1 MKSKITK
8 RSVKCFIVIIGV
20 VIIPLLYSY
29 FYLGAFWD
37 PYSKLESLPVAVVNN
52 DKGATINDEERN
64 LGQEMC
70 DRLKEDGSL
79 KFIFTNEEDAKSGTE
94 GNDYYAK
101 IVIPEDFSKNIAS
114 ASTTKKQTATINYS
128 PNQKSNFLASQI
140 LGRAVLEIEE
150 ETRSNISAELVN
162 TLADKLR
169 DVPNQMA
176 DLQDGMNKLY
186 DGSNELSDGA
196 KDLADGTN
204 TFNNKINEYKDG
216 VSDAKDGSKD
226 LKDGMVTLDS
236 GIHDLLEGANKLTAS
251 TENIDQLTDG
261 SKSLAAGAKQ
271 LNESLIQYT
280 AGVDTL
286 ITTVNSTSTFLTN
299 YVTKVN
305 PAIMKD
311 KVFAAFI
318 TKMADP
324 ANATS
329 ITTLQDANTKL
340 KDASTQ
346 IAAGA
351 ATLSAGTSSLPELK
365 QALNQLSA
373 GLTQAKSGSET
384 LAEGSKT
391 LYSGLSTINSATGKL
406 SNAAGEI
413 SDGASKLSD
422 GSVKLNDGIEEA
434 KTGVDDSITDADS
447 DLKAL
452 DGLSDYAKTPVS
464 IVETDIYP
472 VPNYGTAFT
481 PYFLSLSLWVGAL
494 IMFFGIYLDAD
505 GRFKILSRASENKVA
520 RSFCYLV
527 IGLTQAVVLAIVV
540 QFGLGL
546 EIANIPIFYAACC
559 LVSMVDIAIVQFC
572 LVHLKDLG
580 KFIAIALLILQLTSC
595 GGTFPMEIIP
605 KTFGYLYPFMPM
617 TYAVGLFKNAIS
629 GVASKEVVYNG
640 GILCAILVVFMVLT
654 IMFSVVKFKKDEKV
668 QSLVG

>member
-52 DKGATINDEERN
+52 DKGATINDEDRN

-70 DRLKEDGSL
+70 DRLQEDGSL
-79 KFIFTNEEDAKSGTE
+79 KFVFTDAEDAKEGTE
-94 GNDYYAK
+94 GDEYYAE
-101 IVIPEDFSKNIAS
+101 IVIPENFSENIAS
-114 ASTTKKQTATINYS
+114 ASTTDKQTATINYS
-128 PNQKSNFLASQI
+128 PNQKRNYLASQI
-140 LGRAVLEIEE
+140 LSRAVLEIEE
-150 ETRSNISAELVN
+150 ETRSNISAELIDS
-162 TLADKLR
+162 LADKLR

-196 KDLADGTN
+196 KELADGTH
-204 TFNNKINEYKDG
+204 TFNTKLNEYKDG
-216 VSDAKDGSKD
+216 VSDATNGSKD
-226 LKDGMVTLDS
+226 LNDGMVTLDS
-236 GIHDLLEGANKLTAS
+236 GINELLEGANKLAVS
-251 TENIDQLTDG
+251 TENIDQLTTG

-271 LNESLIQYT
+271 LNEGLIQYT

-286 ITTVNSTSTFLTN
+286 ISTVNSTSTFLTN

-318 TKMADP
+318 TKMSDP

-329 ITTLQDANTKL
+329 IKTLQEANTKM
-340 KDASTQ
+340 KDASSQ
-346 IAAGA
+346 IAVGA
-351 ATLSAGTSSLPELK
+351 ETLSQGTASLPELK
-365 QALNQLSA
+365 AALKQLSA
-373 GLTQAKSGSET
+373 GLTQAKTGSEA
-384 LAEGSKT
+384 LAKGSKT
-391 LYSGLSTINSATGKL
+391 LYNGLSTIDSATGKL
-406 SNAAGEI
+406 SNAAGKI
-413 SDGASKLSD
+413 ADGASDLSE

-452 DGLSDYAKTPVS
+452 DGLSDFAKESVT
-464 IVETDIYP
+464 IEETDINP

-505 GRFKILSRASENKVA
+505 GRFKILSRTSEKKVI

-527 IGLTQAVVLAIVV
+527 IGLSQAVVLALVV

-546 EIANIPIFYAACC
+546 EIANVPLFYLACC

-572 LVHLKDLG
+572 LVHLKDVG

-595 GGTFPMEIIP
+595 GGTFPMEIVP
-605 KTFGYLYPFMPM
+605 KLFDHLYPFMPM
-617 TYAVGLFKNAIS
+617 TYAVGLFKNSIS
-629 GVASKEVVYNG
+629 GVVSSEVAYNG
-640 GILCAILVVFMVLT
+640 GILCAILVVFMAITIVL
-654 IMFSVVKFKKDEKV
+654 SVVKFKKDENV
-668 QSLVG
+668 QAL